1 MITGADEY
9 PFHQTPE
16 PMAYAGT
23 DRNFYDRYFFN
34 GYSPDGEIFFAIAF
48 GVYPNLDIMD
58 GAVSIL
64 HDGKQHNVRASK
76 RMQGERS
83 VLQVGPLSIHIEQPL
98 RKSRIVLADNDSGMT
113 IDVTMTAR
121 HAPVEEPRF
130 TRRIGTR
137 SLMDYTRMTQ
147 NVEWSGSVS
156 VDGYRFELDG
166 RKVRGTRDR
175 SWGIRPVGL
184 PDPQPPAAGGLS
196 QFFWLWNPCNFDDYV
211 AFSHTNDDEYG
222 RPWNRLGAIQAIG
235 GDIIKFD
242 EVEYQYEWEGPSS
255 RKIKEL
261 RALCQSEQGD
271 AVLTFRPTATFF
283 MPGLG
288 YMHPEWGHG
297 TDHGDLAVTHDTW
310 DVHQCLLDPRFLHI
324 QAISDVTLEFQGAI
338 HQGTGVVEQMFVGT
352 HAPTGMG
359 EGLDVDRS

>member
-34 GYSPDGEIFFAIAF
+34 GYSSDGEIFFAIAF

-64 HDGKQHNVRASK
+64 QGGQQHNFRASK

-98 RKSRIVLADNDSGMT
+98 VTSRIVLANNDSGMT

-147 NVEWSGSVS
+147 NVEWSGFVS
-156 VDGYRFELDG
+156 VDGKYTELDG

-211 AFSHTNDDEYG
+211 AFSHTNDDEHG
-222 RPWNRLGAIQAIG
+222 RPWNRLGAIQEIG
-235 GDIIKFD
+235 GELIKFED
-242 EVEYQYEWEGPSS
+242 VEYEYEWEGAAS
-255 RKIKEL
+255 RRIKEL

-297 TDHGDLAVTHDTW
+297 TDHGELAVMHETW

-324 QAISDVTLEFQGAI
+324 QAICDVTLEFQGKT
-338 HQGTGVVEQMFVGT
+338 HQGAGVVEQMFIGP

-359 EGLDVDRS
+359 EGLDVHRP